1 MLRRGVCSAERLLS
15 VVGAEVWAEI
25 RSCCGSCCCAAWLIL
40 HWTFFPLLTLL
51 WSLLGADRSRL
62 PAAAAAGTLLSQ
74 AAGTGRANKQWK
86 IPVFLI
92 SSLTLDLLEAPRQGL
107 KGHCSGSSGCS
118 HCLWHV

>member
-74 AAGTGRANKQWK
+74 AAGTGRANKQSGKSLYSSFPPSLWIYWK
-86 IPVFLI
+86 LPGR
-92 SSLTLDLLEAPRQGL
+92 D
-107 KGHCSGSSGCS
+107 
-118 HCLWHV
+118 